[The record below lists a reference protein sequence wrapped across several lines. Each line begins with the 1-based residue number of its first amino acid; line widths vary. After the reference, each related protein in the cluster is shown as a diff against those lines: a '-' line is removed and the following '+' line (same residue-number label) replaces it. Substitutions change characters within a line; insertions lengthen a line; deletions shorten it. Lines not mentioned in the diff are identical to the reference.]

1 MYRLKL
7 TPPRRVTAE
16 LVALTRFSAVIL
28 KDSKGKEQ
36 NELQRRATEG
46 NVAQNKKAQETHFS
60 SVIFP
65 PNITM
70 STVCTNQTTQCET
83 DTSR

>member
-7 TPPRRVTAE
+7 TPRRRVTAE
-16 LVALTRFSAVIL
+16 LVALTRFSVAVTL

-65 PNITM
+65 LNNYYNVNSVHKSDHTM
-70 STVCTNQTTQCET
+70 
-83 DTSR
+83 